1 MNEQDGR
8 QLAGIYKR
16 GEPREQWSQDRPNT
30 LTNSFGVVDALGKS
44 IKGMTVEFEVLVSP
58 LLGEARFVFT
68 LRQIDLKLAE
78 RAYQLHVN
86 KRHGVKITDHTR
98 THEHYGETRFNAD
111 KTWENLSFEE
121 AVARFCQM
129 TNLTLTEPLLH
140 FQEFKLK

>member
-1 MNEQDGR
+1 MC
-8 QLAGIYKR
+8 
-16 GEPREQWSQDRPNT
+16 T
-30 LTNSFGVVDALGKS
+30 LW
-44 IKGMTVEFEVLVSP
+44 
-58 LLGEARFVFT
+58 
-68 LRQIDLKLAE
+68 QIDLKLAE
-78 RAYQLHVN
+78 RANKLHVN